1 MKMKKEFDSTE
12 FDWEEFEKPKLI
24 TNPYEIVPALPTKDF
39 PIVVRAAS
47 RDEIDD
53 IPRDLYTV
61 TVLATVK
68 RPGLEEALVI
78 ALTRIDECQDSFKS
92 LLLNI
97 HDIVRKSGGGD
108 EPPGNL
114 FFAPIDEGKLADC
127 IIGVMRGFFH
137 DEETCNICD
146 KEYNRMEFCVL
157 MHIFFKHINILK
169 NPNRLPF
176 SMYLQN
182 QVLVGKEK
190 FGERTFNKYADKKH
204 FKLLKDELKGEV
216 FEVNFQVHPVPPKV
230 PDGKFLRLAF
240 LEIGYAFQHSG
251 YFTELKELRDT
262 MKSFKLLDDP
272 PEKALAEKNLN
283 AHGEKP

>member
-1 MKMKKEFDSTE
+1 MGLKIED
-12 FDWEEFEKPKLI
+12 DLPKVKWAEYARLKNKI
-24 TNPYEIVPALPTKDF
+24 DPREVVPALPNKYF

-47 RDEIDD
+47 RDELDD

-68 RPGLEEALVI
+68 RPDLEEALVI

-157 MHIFFKHINILK
+157 MHILIYVSYIRYNGGLGYMTTKEGSSSALLAFTDKNLCPAFKKSRRIL
-169 NPNRLPF
+169 PAAGIPAALAVDSPI
-176 SMYLQN
+176 
-182 QVLVGKEK
+182 
-190 FGERTFNKYADKKH
+190 
-204 FKLLKDELKGEV
+204 GEV
-216 FEVNFQVHPVPPKV
+216 AGFQ
-230 PDGKFLRLAF
+230 G
-240 LEIGYAFQHSG
+240 GG
-251 YFTELKELRDT
+251 
-262 MKSFKLLDDP
+262 
-272 PEKALAEKNLN
+272 
-283 AHGEKP
+283 